1 MISSSSKFLVRK
13 MSQSIGKI
21 SFDPSK
27 ILGSGSTS
35 QVFSGTF
42 GGRPVAVKKIP
53 KSHVKFYNAEIEL
66 LIKSDLHKNIVRH
79 FTAEADDRFFYIA
92 LERCHGTIKDYVGR
106 PDLKRLISRKQ
117 VITQIFEGFEWL
129 HSLDIGEFLCFFVD

>member
-1 MISSSSKFLVRK
+1 MIFSHSKFLVRK

-42 GGRPVAVKKIP
+42 GGRSVAVKKIP
-53 KSHVKFYNAEIEL
+53 KAHVKFFNAEIEL
-66 LIKSDLHKNIVRH
+66 LIKSDVHKNILRH
-79 FTAEADDRFFYIA
+79 FTAEADDQFFYIA
-92 LERCHGTIKDYVGR
+92 LEKCQGTIKDYVLR
-106 PDLKRLISRKQ
+106 PDLKSLISRKQ
-117 VITQIFEGFEWL
+117 VITQIFEGMEWL
-129 HSLDIGEFLCFFVD
+129 HSLDIGKFLRFLVN